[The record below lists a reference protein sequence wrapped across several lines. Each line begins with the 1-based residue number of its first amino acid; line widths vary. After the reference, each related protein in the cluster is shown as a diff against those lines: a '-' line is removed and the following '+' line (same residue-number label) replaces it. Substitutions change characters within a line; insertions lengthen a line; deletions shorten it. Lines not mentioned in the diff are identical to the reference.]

1 MYRILI
7 VEDEQAIARAVAE
20 ELSHWGLESR
30 CVENF
35 RDVMAEFQA
44 FQPQLVLLDIML
56 PFFNGYHWCNEIR
69 KCSNAPIIFLSSA
82 SDNMNIVMAMNMG
95 GDDFIAKPFD
105 RTVLVAKVQ
114 ALLRR
119 CYDPAAVSGC
129 SRRLRHRDPAGCL
142 YHEGHHSG
150 SHDVCH

>member
-56 PFFNGYHWCNEIR
+56 PFFNGYHWCNKKMLQCAHHFPVLRLGQYEHR
-69 KCSNAPIIFLSSA
+69 H
-82 SDNMNIVMAMNMG
+82 
-95 GDDFIAKPFD
+95 GDEYGRRRFHC
-105 RTVLVAKVQ
+105 Q
-114 ALLRR
+114 AF
-119 CYDPAAVSGC
+119 
-129 SRRLRHRDPAGCL
+129 
-142 YHEGHHSG
+142 
-150 SHDVCH
+150 